1 MTDEEAE
8 RHRLRRTTRHLLQ
21 SVGAV
26 VLFGLALVGLY
37 FLVPRTPDPP
47 PPVPNP
53 TPSGS
58 PVQPQQQTLLIQA
71 TTAAGALGSVLT
83 GYAPAAGGSG
93 VLLAVPADLVVAAP
107 GVPPQPLQ
115 QTVATIDTLR
125 SATTLAATLGV
136 RVDATWRLD
145 RKALAGLVDS
155 VSGITVTVPS
165 RVRVRDEEDE
175 VVLVLRPGRQRLS
188 GTDASWYA
196 VGSVPEQTDLAATAR
211 FDEVLLRTLARLPDS
226 DVAIRES
233 LTALGALAPS
243 TIATQDLAT
252 YLRDLSATIRAGA
265 LVRGA
270 IPSTQ
275 VRLGLSR
282 DEDGV
287 TTQITYRWTD
297 YREATPLIR
306 AALPAALWQVGVQG
320 PPRVLVLAEAE
331 QPGWL
336 GYADGA
342 LTGAGF
348 VFVDGRGTRHGTGER
363 SHVLGRGSA
372 ARAPEAAATLGIPE
386 EQVETSKA
394 QPVPVGRPWADVDV
408 NLGRTW
414 TPGGGDE

>member
-8 RHRLRRTTRHLLQ
+8 RHRLRRTTRHLLL

-26 VLFGLALVGLY
+26 VLFGLAVLTLY
-37 FLVPRTPDPP
+37 LAMPRSPEPP
-47 PPVPNP
+47 PPTPDP

-58 PVQPQQQTLLIQA
+58 PLNPQQQTVLIQA
-71 TTAAGALGSVLT
+71 TTADGALGSVLT

-93 VLLAVPADLVVAAP
+93 VLLAVPADLVVSAP
-107 GVPPQPLQ
+107 GVSPQPLS
-115 QTVATIDTLR
+115 QTVATLDTLR

-165 RVRVRDEEDE
+165 RVRVRDDDGE
-175 VVLVLRPGRQRLS
+175 VVLVVRPGRQRLS

-196 VGSVPEQTDLAATAR
+196 VGAVPEQTDLAATER

-252 YLRDLSATIRAGA
+252 YLRGLAATVRTGA
-265 LVRGA
+265 LTRRTV
-270 IPSTQ
+270 PSTEI
-275 VRLGLSR
+275 RLGVQR
-282 DEDGV
+282 DEQGAL
-287 TTQITYRWTD
+287 QELSYRWTD
-297 YREATPLIR
+297 YRAATPLIR
-306 AALPAALWQVGVQG
+306 TAFPAALWQVGVQG
-320 PPRVLVLAEAE
+320 PPRALVLAETD
-331 QPGWL
+331 QPGFL

-348 VFVDGRGTRHGTGER
+348 VFVDGRGTPHRTGQH
-363 SHVLGRGSA
+363 SHVLGRGSVS
-372 ARAPEAAATLGIPE
+372 RAPEAASALGIPGDR
-386 EQVETSKA
+386 VETTRT

-408 NLGRTW
+408 NLGRSW
-414 TPGGGDE
+414 KPEERDA